1 MFHYI
6 IRKIHQEKG
15 IMIMKKWKKYATAA
29 LAAMVCASVLAG
41 CGGKKEEAKA
51 NEIKIGASFE
61 LTGNV
66 AMYGKNILSG
76 VKMSMDEANAKGGVL
91 GKKIVIVESDNKS
104 EPSESGNS
112 VTKLVTQDKVIA
124 VIGPAT
130 SGCVAAGAPITEA
143 NKIPHIAP
151 SGTAPGLTVDNNG
164 KVKPFMFRAC
174 FIDPFQGQVM
184 AAFANNT
191 LKAKNIAILK
201 DSSSDYSKGLAAAF
215 TATVVKNG
223 GKIVAEEAF
232 LSKDLDFKASLTKI
246 KATNPEALY
255 VPGYY
260 EEVSKIIKQARELGL
275 NVPVLGCDG
284 WESPKLAEIA
294 GKEALKDCY
303 YVSAFSKDDPDP
315 SVQNFIKA
323 YKEKYQKDPD
333 IFAMQGYNAG
343 LVVVDSIK
351 RANTTDGTAIA
362 KAMAETKDLPVA
374 SGKLTYDQYHNP
386 IMSALII
393 SLDGGVPSLKEK
405 IAL

>member
-1 MFHYI
+1 
-6 IRKIHQEKG
+6 
-15 IMIMKKWKKYATAA
+15 MKKWKKYATAA

-41 CGGKKEEAKA
+41 CGGGKKEEAKA

-66 AMYGKNILSG
+66 ANYGKAILSG
-76 VKMSMDEANAKGGVL
+76 AKMAFDEANAKGGVL
-91 GKKIVIVESDNKS
+91 GKKIVVIESDNKS

-112 VTKLVTQDKVIA
+112 ITKLVTQDKVVAI
-124 VIGPAT
+124 VGPAT
-130 SGCVAAGAPITEA
+130 SGCVAAGSPITEA

-184 AAFANNT
+184 AHFASNT
-191 LKAKNIAILK
+191 LKVKNVAILM
-201 DSSSDYSKGLAAAF
+201 DSSSDYSKGLAQVF
-215 TATVVKNG
+215 QATLEKAG
-223 GKIVAEEAF
+223 GKIVTKEAF

-246 KATNPEALY
+246 KATNPEAVY

-260 EEVSKIIKQARELGL
+260 EEVSKIIKQAREIGL
-275 NVPVLGCDG
+275 DVPMLGCDG

-294 GKEALKDCY
+294 GKDALTSCY
-303 YVSAFSKDDPDP
+303 YVSAFSAQDTDP
-315 SVQNFIKA
+315 SVQAFIKA

-351 RANTTDGTAIA
+351 RANSTDGTAIA

-374 SGKLTYDQYHNP
+374 SGKLTYDANHNP
-386 IMSALII
+386 IISALII

>member
-1 MFHYI
+1 
-6 IRKIHQEKG
+6 
-15 IMIMKKWKKYATAA
+15 MKKWKKYATAA

-66 AMYGKNILSG
+66 ANYGKAILSG
-76 VKMSMDEANAKGGVL
+76 AKMAFDEANAKGGVL
-91 GKKIVIVESDNKS
+91 GKKIVVIESDNKS

-112 VTKLVTQDKVIA
+112 ITKLVTQDKVVA
-124 VIGPAT
+124 VVGPAT
-130 SGCVAAGAPITEA
+130 SGCVAAGSPITEA

-184 AAFANNT
+184 AHFASNT
-191 LKAKNIAILK
+191 LKVKNVAILM
-201 DSSSDYSKGLAAAF
+201 DSSSDYSKGLAQVF
-215 TATVVKNG
+215 QATLEKAG
-223 GKIVAEEAF
+223 GKIVTKEAF

-246 KATNPEALY
+246 KATNPEAVY

-260 EEVSKIIKQARELGL
+260 EEVSKIIKQAREIGL
-275 NVPVLGCDG
+275 NVPMLGCDG

-294 GKEALKDCY
+294 GKDALTSCY
-303 YVSAFSKDDPDP
+303 YVSAFSAQDTDP
-315 SVQNFIKA
+315 SVQAFIKA

-351 RANTTDGTAIA
+351 RANSTDGTAIA

-374 SGKLTYDQYHNP
+374 SGKLTYDANHNP
-386 IMSALII
+386 IISALII

-405 IAL
+405 ISL

>member
-1 MFHYI
+1 
-6 IRKIHQEKG
+6 
-15 IMIMKKWKKYATAA
+15 MKKWKKYATAA

-66 AMYGKNILSG
+66 ANYGKAILSG
-76 VKMSMDEANAKGGVL
+76 AKMAFDEANAKGGVL
-91 GKKIVIVESDNKS
+91 GKKIVVIESDNKS

-112 VTKLVTQDKVIA
+112 ITKLVTQDKVVAI
-124 VIGPAT
+124 VGPAT
-130 SGCVAAGAPITEA
+130 SGCVAAGSPITEA

-184 AAFANNT
+184 AHFASNT
-191 LKAKNIAILK
+191 LKVKNVAILM
-201 DSSSDYSKGLAAAF
+201 DSSSDYSKGLAQVF
-215 TATVVKNG
+215 QATLEKAG
-223 GKIVAEEAF
+223 GKIVTKEAF

-246 KATNPEALY
+246 KATNPEAVY

-260 EEVSKIIKQARELGL
+260 EEVSKIIKQAREIGL
-275 NVPVLGCDG
+275 DVPMLGCDG

-294 GKEALKDCY
+294 GKAALNNCY
-303 YVSAFSKDDPDP
+303 YVSAFSAQDTDP
-315 SVQNFIKA
+315 SVQAFIKA

-351 RANTTDGTAIA
+351 RANSTDGTAIA

-374 SGKLTYDQYHNP
+374 SGKLTYDANHNP
-386 IMSALII
+386 IISALII

-405 IAL
+405 ISL

>member
-1 MFHYI
+1 
-6 IRKIHQEKG
+6 
-15 IMIMKKWKKYATAA
+15 MKKWKKYATAA

-66 AMYGKNILSG
+66 ANYGKAILSG
-76 VKMSMDEANAKGGVL
+76 AKMAFDEANAKGGVL
-91 GKKIVIVESDNKS
+91 GKKIVVIESDNKS

-112 VTKLVTQDKVIA
+112 ITKLVTQDA
-124 VIGPAT
+124 VVGPAT
-130 SGCVAAGAPITEA
+130 SGCVAAGSPITEA

-184 AAFANNT
+184 AHFASNT
-191 LKAKNIAILK
+191 LKVKNVAILM
-201 DSSSDYSKGLAAAF
+201 DSSSDYSKGLAQVF
-215 TATVVKNG
+215 QATLEKAG
-223 GKIVAEEAF
+223 GKIVTKEAF

-246 KATNPEALY
+246 KATNPEAVY

-260 EEVSKIIKQARELGL
+260 EEVSKIIKQAREIGL
-275 NVPVLGCDG
+275 DVPMMGCDG

-294 GKEALKDCY
+294 GKDALNNCY
-303 YVSAFSKDDPDP
+303 YVSAFSAQDTDP
-315 SVQNFIKA
+315 SVQAFIKA

-351 RANTTDGTAIA
+351 RANSTDGTAIA

-374 SGKLTYDQYHNP
+374 SGKLTYDANHNP
-386 IMSALII
+386 IISALII

-405 IAL
+405 ISL

>member
-1 MFHYI
+1 
-6 IRKIHQEKG
+6 
-15 IMIMKKWKKYATAA
+15 MKKWKKYATAA

-66 AMYGKNILSG
+66 ANYGKAILSG
-76 VKMSMDEANAKGGVL
+76 AKMAFDEANAKGGVL
-91 GKKIVIVESDNKS
+91 GKKIVVIESDNKS

-112 VTKLVTQDKVIA
+112 ITKLVTQDKVVA
-124 VIGPAT
+124 VVGPAT
-130 SGCVAAGAPITEA
+130 SGCVAAGSPITEA

-184 AAFANNT
+184 AHFASNT
-191 LKAKNIAILK
+191 LKVKNVAILM
-201 DSSSDYSKGLAAAF
+201 DSSSDYSKGLAQVF
-215 TATVVKNG
+215 QATLEKAG
-223 GKIVAEEAF
+223 GKIVTKEAF

-246 KATNPEALY
+246 KATNPEAVY

-260 EEVSKIIKQARELGL
+260 EEVSKIIKQAREIGL
-275 NVPVLGCDG
+275 DVPMMGCDG

-294 GKEALKDCY
+294 GKDALTSCY
-303 YVSAFSKDDPDP
+303 YVSAFSAQDTDP
-315 SVQNFIKA
+315 SVQAFIKA

-351 RANTTDGTAIA
+351 RANSTDGTAIA

-374 SGKLTYDQYHNP
+374 SGKLTYDANHNP
-386 IMSALII
+386 IISALII

-405 IAL
+405 ISL

>member
-1 MFHYI
+1 
-6 IRKIHQEKG
+6 
-15 IMIMKKWKKYATAA
+15 MIMKKWKKYATAA

-41 CGGKKEEAKA
+41 CGGGKKEEAKA

-66 AMYGKNILSG
+66 ANYGKAILSG
-76 VKMSMDEANAKGGVL
+76 AKMAFDEANAKGGVL
-91 GKKIVIVESDNKS
+91 GKKIVVIESDNKS

-112 VTKLVTQDKVIA
+112 ITKLVTQDKVVAI
-124 VIGPAT
+124 VGPAT

-143 NKIPHIAP
+143 NKVPQIAP

-164 KVKPFMFRAC
+164 KVRPFMFRAC

-184 AAFANNT
+184 AHFASNS
-191 LKAKNIAILK
+191 LKVKNVAILM
-201 DSSSDYSKGLAAAF
+201 DSSSDYSKGLAQVFQETLEKA
-215 TATVVKNG
+215 G
-223 GKIVAEEAF
+223 GKIVTKEAF

-246 KATNPEALY
+246 KATNPEAVY

-260 EEVSKIIKQARELGL
+260 EEVSKIIKQAREIGL
-275 NVPVLGCDG
+275 DVPMLGCDG

-294 GKEALKDCY
+294 GKDALTSCY
-303 YVSAFSKDDPDP
+303 YVSAFSAQDTDP
-315 SVQNFIKA
+315 SVQAFIKA
-323 YKEKYQKDPD
+323 YKEKYQKEPD

-351 RANTTDGTAIA
+351 RANSTDGTAIA

-374 SGKLTYDQYHNP
+374 SGKLTYDANHNP
-386 IMSALII
+386 IISALII

>member
-1 MFHYI
+1 
-6 IRKIHQEKG
+6 
-15 IMIMKKWKKYATAA
+15 MKKWKKYATAA

-66 AMYGKNILSG
+66 ANYGKAILSG
-76 VKMSMDEANAKGGVL
+76 AKMAFDEANAKGGVL
-91 GKKIVIVESDNKS
+91 GKKIVVIESDNKS

-112 VTKLVTQDKVIA
+112 ITKLVTQDKVVA
-124 VIGPAT
+124 VVGPAT
-130 SGCVAAGAPITEA
+130 SGCVAAGSPITEA

-184 AAFANNT
+184 AHFASNT
-191 LKAKNIAILK
+191 LKVKNVAILM
-201 DSSSDYSKGLAAAF
+201 DSSSDYSKGLAQVFQQTLEKA
-215 TATVVKNG
+215 G
-223 GKIVAEEAF
+223 GKIVTKEAF

-246 KATNPEALY
+246 KATNPEAVY

-260 EEVSKIIKQARELGL
+260 EEVSKIIKQAREIGL
-275 NVPVLGCDG
+275 NVPMLGCDG

-294 GKEALKDCY
+294 GKDALTSCY
-303 YVSAFSKDDPDP
+303 YVSAFSAQDTDP
-315 SVQNFIKA
+315 SVQAFIKA

-351 RANTTDGTAIA
+351 RANSTDGTAIA

-374 SGKLTYDQYHNP
+374 SGKLTYDANHNP
-386 IMSALII
+386 IISALII

-405 IAL
+405 ISL

>member
-1 MFHYI
+1 
-6 IRKIHQEKG
+6 
-15 IMIMKKWKKYATAA
+15 MIMKKWKKYATAA

-66 AMYGKNILSG
+66 ANYGKAILSG
-76 VKMSMDEANAKGGVL
+76 AKMAFDEANAKGGVL
-91 GKKIVIVESDNKS
+91 GKKIVVIESDNKS

-112 VTKLVTQDKVIA
+112 ITKLVTQDKVVA
-124 VIGPAT
+124 VVGPAT
-130 SGCVAAGAPITEA
+130 SGCVAAGSPITEA

-184 AAFANNT
+184 AHFASNT
-191 LKAKNIAILK
+191 LKVKNVAILM
-201 DSSSDYSKGLAAAF
+201 DSSSDYSKGLAQVF
-215 TATVVKNG
+215 QATLEKAG
-223 GKIVAEEAF
+223 GKIVTKEAF

-246 KATNPEALY
+246 KATNPEAVY

-260 EEVSKIIKQARELGL
+260 EEVSKIIKQAREIGL
-275 NVPVLGCDG
+275 DVPMLGCDG

-294 GKEALKDCY
+294 GKDALTSCY
-303 YVSAFSKDDPDP
+303 YVSAFSAQDTDP
-315 SVQNFIKA
+315 SVQAFIKA

-351 RANTTDGTAIA
+351 RANSTDGTAIA

-374 SGKLTYDQYHNP
+374 SGKLTYDANHNP
-386 IMSALII
+386 IISALII